1 MSQEPHIEQSF
12 YADASVYDIL
22 HAEGTAEEVDCL
34 ERLAHTF
41 ASGAPNVWLEPACG
55 SGRLIRLA
63 ARRDDSRRVIGFD
76 LEPRMI
82 DYAKRRAEKAE
93 LADRHTLFVGDMTS
107 FADEIKPNS
116 VGFAFNVINTIRH
129 LESDE
134 DLLAHF
140 EQVAKSLHPEGVY
153 VVGISLSLYGS
164 EMPSEDVWS
173 GKRGR
178 CEVKQVV
185 NYIPPEAAGGS
196 RIELVYSTL
205 TVSRPSGEQVISSSY
220 ELRTYNRTQWQG
232 VLDRSALRVIG
243 FTDVLGDPDEPEE
256 PGYGLWILG
265 PR

>member
-1 MSQEPHIEQSF
+1 MSDEPHIEQSF

-22 HAEGTAEEVDCL
+22 HAEGTADEIDCL

-41 ASGAPNVWLEPACG
+41 AGGAPDVWLEPACG

-63 ARRDDSRRVIGFD
+63 ARRDPDRSVIGFD

-82 DYAKRRAEKAE
+82 DYARRRAEKAG

-107 FADEIKPNS
+107 FAGGLEPHS

-140 EQVAKSLHPEGVY
+140 EQVAESLHPEGVY

-164 EMPSEDVWS
+164 EMPSEDVWE
-173 GKRGR
+173 GKRGL

-185 NYIPPEAAGGS
+185 NYIPPETGDGS
-196 RIELVYSTL
+196 RSELVYSTL
-205 TVSRPSGEQVISSSY
+205 TVTRPSGEQLISSNY
-220 ELRTYNRTQWQG
+220 ALRTYNRAQWENAIG
-232 VLDRSALRVIG
+232 RSALRVIG
-243 FTDVLGDPDEPEE
+243 FTDVLGEPDEPEE

>member
-1 MSQEPHIEQSF
+1 MSHEQHIEQSF

-22 HAEGTAEEVDCL
+22 HAEGTAEELDCL

-63 ARRDDSRRVIGFD
+63 ARRDKARHVIGFD

-82 DYAKRRAEKAE
+82 DYAKRRAER
-93 LADRHTLFVGDMTS
+93 ADLTHQHTLFVSDMTQ
-107 FADEIKPNS
+107 FVGKVKPNS

-134 DLLAHF
+134 QLLAHF
-140 EQVAKSLHPEGVY
+140 DQIATSLHPQGVY
-153 VVGISLSLYGS
+153 VLGISLSFYGH

-173 GKRGR
+173 GKRGQ

-185 NYIPPEAAGGS
+185 NYVPPDSDDGS
-196 RIELVYSTL
+196 RIELVYSTI
-205 TVSRPSGEQVISSSY
+205 TVARPSGEQVISSCY
-220 ELRTYNRTQWQG
+220 ELRTYNRAQWQDII
-232 VLDRSALRVIG
+232 DRSNLRMIG
-243 FTDVLGDPDEPEE
+243 FTDALGEPDEPEE
-256 PGYGLWILG
+256 PGYGLWVLG
-265 PR
+265 LR